1 MITTINQM
9 FFSGRNCEKYFM
21 YVISFVPCMVEMSGS
36 QSVVLGPAASASL
49 GNLLEVQILKL
60 QSKESP
66 DAPNY
71 AHEESFGY

>member
-21 YVISFVPCMVEMSGS
+21 YVMSFVPCMVEMSGS

-49 GNLLEVQILKL
+49 GNLLEV
-60 QSKESP
+60 
-66 DAPNY
+66 
-71 AHEESFGY
+71 